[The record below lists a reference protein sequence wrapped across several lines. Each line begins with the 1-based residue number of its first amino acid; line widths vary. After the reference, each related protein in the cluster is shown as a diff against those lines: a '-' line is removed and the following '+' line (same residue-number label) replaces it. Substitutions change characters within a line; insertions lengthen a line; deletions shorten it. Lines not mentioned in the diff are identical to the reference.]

1 MKHKH
6 NGMRTFVIIWLG
18 QMVSLIGTAM
28 TRFAL
33 LIWTYQQTEQAT
45 AVALLGFF
53 SFVPFVLVSPLAGI
67 VADRY
72 DRRWVMI
79 LADMGAGFM
88 TIGLLILH
96 QQDALQIWHL
106 YLAQAVASFFEAFQ
120 VPAYTAVTSTLVDK
134 SQYGRINGMRSTAS
148 AAADIIAPL
157 SAGLVVTLIGIGGGM
172 IVDVV
177 TFCIAMLA
185 LFIVQLPRSDKP
197 IATEDSE
204 PFWQEVTAGL
214 RFITAR
220 RGLLGLLI
228 TYVGINLFAALTYFA
243 ILPPMILAR
252 SGGSELALASVQ
264 GMLGGA
270 ALVGGLVMSVWGGPR
285 RKIHGALGF
294 TAVSFLLGDFL
305 FGVGR
310 TLPVW
315 LLAAAVSSFFI
326 PLLVGSYRA
335 IWQVKVPLAM
345 QGRVFAV
352 QGALQTAMMPLG
364 YLLAGPLADHLLEPA
379 MMPNGAL
386 ASALGWLV
394 GTGPG
399 AGMGLMFV
407 ATAVLGCLMS
417 LSGYLLPDVREV
429 EVRLPD
435 YDLVGEVI

>member
-6 NGMRTFVIIWLG
+6 SGMRIFVVIWLG

-33 LIWTYQQTEQAT
+33 LIWTYQQTQQAT

-53 SFVPFVLVSPLAGI
+53 SFVPYVLVSPLAG
-67 VADRY
+67 VVVDRF
-72 DRRWVMI
+72 DRRQVMI
-79 LADMGAGFM
+79 LADMGAGVM
-88 TIGLLILH
+88 TIGLLLLH

-120 VPAYTAVTSTLVDK
+120 LPAYTAVTSTLVAK

-157 SAGLVVTLIGIGGGM
+157 SAGLVVALIGIGGVM
-172 IVDVV
+172 IVDVA
-177 TFCIAMLA
+177 TFGVAMLA
-185 LFIVQLPRSDKP
+185 LLVVRLPRTDKP
-197 IATEDSE
+197 AAAEASE
-204 PFWQEVTAGL
+204 PFWQELTGGL

-220 RGLLGLLI
+220 RGLVGLLI

-252 SGGSELALASVQ
+252 SGGSELALATVQ
-264 GMLGGA
+264 GTLGGA
-270 ALVGGLVMSVWGGPR
+270 ALVGGLVMSIWGGPR

-294 TAVSFLLGDFL
+294 TAVSFLFGDFL
-305 FGVGR
+305 FGVGQ

-315 LLAAAVSSFFI
+315 LLAAAVSAFFI
-326 PLLVGSYRA
+326 PLLVGSFRA

-364 YLLAGPLADHLLEPA
+364 YLVAGPMADRWLEPA
-379 MMPNGAL
+379 MQPGSAL
-386 ASALGWLV
+386 ANSLGWLV

-407 ATAVLGCLMS
+407 ATAVLGSLMS

-429 EVRLPD
+429 ETRLPD
-435 YDLVGEVI
+435 YDLIGEVV

>member
-1 MKHKH
+1 MKHKQ

-53 SFVPFVLVSPLAGI
+53 SFVPFVLVSPLAG
-67 VADRY
+67 VVVDRY

-96 QQDALQIWHL
+96 QQAALQIWHL
-106 YLAQAVASFFEAFQ
+106 YLAQAVASLFEAFQ
-120 VPAYTAVTSTLVDK
+120 LPAYTAVTSTLVDK

-148 AAADIIAPL
+148 AVADIIAPL
-157 SAGLVVTLIGIGGGM
+157 SAGLVVTLIGIGGVM
-172 IVDVV
+172 IIDVV
-177 TFCIAMLA
+177 TFCLAMLA
-185 LFIVQLPRSDKP
+185 LFVVRLPRSDKP
-197 IATEDSE
+197 TIAEE
-204 PFWQEVTAGL
+204 RAPFWQEATDGL
-214 RFITAR
+214 RYITAR

-252 SGGSELALASVQ
+252 SGGSEFALASVQ

-270 ALVGGLVMSVWGGPR
+270 ALVGGLIMSVWGGPR

-294 TAVSFLLGDFL
+294 TAVSFLFGDFL
-305 FGVGR
+305 FGVGQ
-310 TLPVW
+310 TMPVW
-315 LLAAAVSSFFI
+315 LVAAAVSAFFI
-326 PLLVGSYRA
+326 PLLVGSFRA

-364 YLLAGPLADHLLEPA
+364 YLVAGPLADRWLEPA
-379 MMPNGAL
+379 MMPHGTL
-386 ASALGWLV
+386 ANALGWLV

-407 ATAVLGCLMS
+407 GTAVLGSLMS

-429 EVRLPD
+429 EMRLPD
-435 YDLVGEVI
+435 YDWVSETA

>member
-1 MKHKH
+1 
-6 NGMRTFVIIWLG
+6 
-18 QMVSLIGTAM
+18 
-28 TRFAL
+28 
-33 LIWTYQQTEQAT
+33 
-45 AVALLGFF
+45 
-53 SFVPFVLVSPLAGI
+53 
-67 VADRY
+67 
-72 DRRWVMI
+72 
-79 LADMGAGFM
+79 
-88 TIGLLILH
+88 
-96 QQDALQIWHL
+96 
-106 YLAQAVASFFEAFQ
+106 
-120 VPAYTAVTSTLVDK
+120 
-134 SQYGRINGMRSTAS
+134 MRSTAG

-157 SAGLVVTLIGIGGGM
+157 CAGLVVTLIGIGGVM
-172 IVDVV
+172 VVDVV

-185 LFIVQLPRSDKP
+185 LFIVHLPRSDKP
-197 IATEDSE
+197 IATEASE
-204 PFWQEVTAGL
+204 PFWQKLTAGL
-214 RFITAR
+214 RFITVR

-252 SGGSELALASVQ
+252 TGGSELALASVQ

-270 ALVGGLVMSVWGGPR
+270 ALVGGLVMSLWGGPR

-310 TLPVW
+310 SLPVW

-352 QGALQTAMMPLG
+352 QVALQTATMPLG

-379 MMPNGAL
+379 MMPGGAL
-386 ASALGWLV
+386 AGALGWLV

-407 ATAVLGCLMS
+407 VTAVLGCLMS

-429 EVRLPD
+429 EIRLPD
-435 YDLVGEVI
+435 YDLVGEVV

>member
-1 MKHKH
+1 MNHKH
-6 NGMRTFVIIWLG
+6 NGIRTFVIIWLG

-67 VADRY
+67 VVDRY

-79 LADMGAGFM
+79 LADMGAGLM

-134 SQYGRINGMRSTAS
+134 VQYGRINGMRSTAN

-157 SAGLVVTLIGIGGGM
+157 SAGLLVTLIGIGGVM
-172 IVDVV
+172 VVDVA
-177 TFCIAMLA
+177 TFCVAMLT
-185 LFIVQLPRSDKP
+185 LFVVHLPRSDKP
-197 IATEDSE
+197 VAAEESE
-204 PFWQEVTAGL
+204 LFWQELTAGL
-214 RFITAR
+214 RFITTR
-220 RGLLGLLI
+220 RGLLGLLF
-228 TYVGINLFAALTYFA
+228 TYTGINLFAALTYFA
-243 ILPPMILAR
+243 ILPPLILAR
-252 SGGSELALASVQ
+252 SGGSQLALASVQ
-264 GMLGGA
+264 GVLGGA
-270 ALVGGLVMSVWGGPR
+270 ALVGGLVMSLWGGPR

-310 TLPVW
+310 SLPIW

-326 PLLVGSYRA
+326 PLLIGSYRA

-352 QGALQTAMMPLG
+352 QGAVQTAMMPVG
-364 YLLAGPLADHLLEPA
+364 YLLAGPLADRLLEPA

-386 ASALGWLV
+386 AGALGWLV

-407 ATAVLGCLMS
+407 GTAVLGSLMS

-429 EVRLPD
+429 ETRLPD
-435 YDLVGEVI
+435 YDLVGEVV